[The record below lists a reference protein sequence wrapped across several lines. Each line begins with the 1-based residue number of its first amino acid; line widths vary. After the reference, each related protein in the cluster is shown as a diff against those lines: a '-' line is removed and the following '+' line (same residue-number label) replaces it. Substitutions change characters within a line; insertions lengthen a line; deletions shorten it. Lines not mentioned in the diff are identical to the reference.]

1 MNLKLRRRLFA
12 GFAPLERML
21 PRSPD
26 ATKRDSSLRMCGMH
40 RPRTRIAVCENVLR
54 DPLSSRGGSRS
65 TFFFLVRV
73 SPFFYSPPFL
83 SSVRPFLRVLP
94 YLAGDPAK
102 FLLAFAA
109 DEWARRAR
117 AASPPRGIIYS
128 FVYFAWSQ
136 AIFGFND
143 FGTRVGTLRVIL
155 LFVSW
160 LIMEVRLCL

>member
-54 DPLSSRGGSRS
+54 DPLSSRGGGGSRS

-73 SPFFYSPPFL
+73 SPLFYPPPRAPPFSACSL
-83 SSVRPFLRVLP
+83 IS
-94 YLAGDPAK
+94 PAK
-102 FLLAFAA
+102 FLLVFAA
-109 DEWARRAR
+109 DEWARAR
-117 AASPPRGIIYS
+117 SSPPVRNYLVVRSFGVGISSMILGHWWICCERFS
-128 FVYFAWSQ
+128 VY
-136 AIFGFND
+136 IGF
-143 FGTRVGTLRVIL
+143 I
-155 LFVSW
+155 
-160 LIMEVRLCL
+160 